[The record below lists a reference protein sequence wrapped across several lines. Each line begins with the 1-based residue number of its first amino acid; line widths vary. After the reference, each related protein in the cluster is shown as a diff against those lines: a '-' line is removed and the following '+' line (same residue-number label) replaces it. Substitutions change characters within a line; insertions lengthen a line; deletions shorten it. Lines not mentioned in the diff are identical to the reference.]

1 MQITAVRVFIVKR
14 LVIVRVETD
23 AGVTGYGECS
33 AMNSGVIRSV
43 VTDSLAPL
51 LIGQNPLEIER
62 LWELMYVSTYK
73 LRGQAQS
80 IGISGVDIA
89 LWDILGKTLDTPV
102 YQLLGGRYRETV
114 RMYASSVPRGLDVAQ
129 SADKAREYID
139 SGFTAVKVKVGTRWG
154 FDDLPDTAVATVEA
168 MREAIGPDV
177 DLMVDANSAYSAH
190 TAIRIGRRLESLD
203 VFHFEEPTPF
213 HDIDAMAQ
221 IADALD
227 MPVAGGEQDHT
238 RYRFREILERGAADI
253 VQPDVIKAGGLSECK
268 KIAAMADAF
277 GKPVTPHNTNRTI
290 GMAATLHFLAST
302 PNARYSQE
310 CTILPDLRPDPIR
323 DAVLREPL
331 RVVDGH
337 MAPPEG
343 PGLGV
348 TVDDSVLEQHGS
360 N

>member
-1 MQITAVRVFIVKR
+1 MQISAVRVFLVQG

-33 AMNSGVIRSV
+33 AMNTGVIRSV

-51 LIGQNPLEIER
+51 LVGENPLEIER
-62 LWELMYVSTYK
+62 LWEKMYVSTYK

-89 LWDILGKTLDTPV
+89 LWDLLGKVLDTPV
-102 YQLLGGRYRETV
+102 YQLLGGRYRERV
-114 RMYASSVPRGLDVAQ
+114 RMYASSVSRDWDIPKSVAK
-129 SADKAREYID
+129 SREYVD
-139 SGFTAVKVKVGTRWG
+139 AGFTAVKVKVGTRWG
-154 FDDLPDTAVATVEA
+154 FDDLPDTAVATVTA
-168 MREAIGPDV
+168 MRDEIGPGIE
-177 DLMVDANSAYSAH
+177 LMVDANSAYSEHA
-190 TAIRIGRRLESLD
+190 AIRIGRKLEALN

-213 HDIDAMAQ
+213 HDIDAMAG
-221 IADALD
+221 IAAALD

-238 RYRFREILERGAADI
+238 RYRFRELLERRAVDI
-253 VQPDVIKAGGLSECK
+253 VQCDVIKAGGLSECK

-277 GKPVTPHNTNRTI
+277 GKPVTPHNTNRTL

-310 CTILPDLRPDPIR
+310 CTILPDLKPRPIR
-323 DAVLREPL
+323 DSVLKEPF

-337 MAPPEG
+337 IAVPEG

-348 TVDDSVLEQHGS
+348 EVDDTVLEQHGAA
-360 N
+360 

>member
-1 MQITAVRVFIVKR
+1 MKISAVRVFLVKG

-51 LIGQNPLEIER
+51 LVGENPMEVER
-62 LWELMYVSTYK
+62 LWEKMYVTTYK

-89 LWDILGKTLDTPV
+89 LWDILGKVLDTPV
-102 YQLLGGRYRETV
+102 YQLLGGRYRERI
-114 RMYASSVPRGLDVAQ
+114 RMYASSVPRGLDVPQ
-129 SADKAREYID
+129 SAEKARQYIHA
-139 SGFTAVKVKVGTRWG
+139 GFTAVKVKVGTRWG
-154 FDDLPDTAVATVEA
+154 FDDLPDTAVATA
-168 MREAIGPDV
+168 TAIRDAIGPDIE
-177 DLMVDANSAYSAH
+177 LMVDANSAYSAH
-190 TAIRIGRRLESLD
+190 AAIRIGRKLEALD

-238 RYRFREILERGAADI
+238 RYRFREILERRAADI

-277 GKPVTPHNTNRTI
+277 GRPVTPHNTNRTI

-310 CTILPDLRPDPIR
+310 CTILPDLRPNPIR
-323 DAVLREPL
+323 DAVLREPF
-331 RVVDGH
+331 RVVDGYIDVP
-337 MAPPEG
+337 AG

-348 TVDDSVLEQHGS
+348 EVDDSVLEQHGAA
-360 N
+360 